1 MSNIVKATV
10 IWQKLPVDTYTNLE
24 TGEILVYQKGSILL
38 PGSGPGGPLSSG
50 LLAYSTPGNGQT
62 KWQYNNQAFFRNLY
76 NNAQRDN
83 NKPVL
88 TEKQFNQRFF
98 TQGTTAI
105 NGIRAKILTDEDSRN
120 YANANIS
127 VIDTEQLKKNHF
139 ANGVPGV
146 IEPGTGRKVNFDG
159 TKTDSSVT
167 DQQIVVVDSPNP
179 DATPDPDAP
188 AAPVL
193 PGPDAPANIGTDVD
207 GDGVIS
213 QGPNPSY
220 ESVRKDRGGTRK
232 ILKYPYHAPP
242 AGFEYDYISITAY
255 DYEPS
260 GLDFNPDINKNLAKG
275 RQYETVFFPMQPQL
289 SETNAVSWSDDQLNP
304 IQAALGSFAADTIT
318 GIGGMNAAQL
328 KSAVEGLFTKAKD
341 AMNDANLGKFITAYF
356 AGQAVG
362 ANVMGRETGMVINPN
377 LELLFNGPNLRT
389 FQFNFRLTP
398 RSQVESEEIRRII
411 RAFKRNMAVSKTSS
425 SLFLT
430 SPRIFQLKYIYK
442 GGGDHPYLNKFKP
455 CALSNFQVNYTPDGS
470 YATFDSTGSL
480 TAYDLTMSFSEVM
493 PIYAE
498 DIPGNTESTMG
509 Y

>member
-1 MSNIVKATV
+1 MSSDVKATV
-10 IWQKLPVDTYTNLE
+10 IWQGLPVDTYTNLE

-38 PGSGPGGPLSSG
+38 PGSGPGGLLSSG

-76 NNAQRDN
+76 NNVQRDN

-98 TQGTTAI
+98 TQGTTAL
-105 NGIRAKILTDEDSRN
+105 NKIRATILTDEDSRN

-139 ANGVPGV
+139 DNGVPGV
-146 IEPGTGRKVNFDG
+146 INPVTRQQVNSDG
-159 TKTDSSVT
+159 TKTDSGVT
-167 DQQIVVVDSPNP
+167 DQQIVVVDDSAN
-179 DATPDPDAP
+179 PDPDAP

-193 PGPDAPANIGTDVD
+193 PGPDAPDNIGTDVD

-220 ESVRKDRGGTRK
+220 ESELKDRGGTSK
-232 ILKYPYHAPP
+232 TLKYPYHTPP

-260 GLDFNPDINKNLAKG
+260 GLGDNYDSDKNLG
-275 RQYETVFFPMQPQL
+275 QQYETVFFPMQPQL

-304 IQAALGSFAADTIT
+304 IQAGFGDAAKKIIDKLGGADIS
-318 GIGGMNAAQL
+318 GAFKEIGAGFDTLKTKLQTPEL
-328 KSAVEGLFTKAKD
+328 KS
-341 AMNDANLGKFITAYF
+341 FISAYF

-362 ANVMGRETGMVINPN
+362 ANIVGRATGMVINPN

-411 RAFKRNMAVSKTSS
+411 RAFKRNMAVSRSTSN
-425 SLFLT
+425 LFLL
-430 SPRIFQLKYIYK
+430 SPRIFKLKYIYK
-442 GGGDHPYLNKFKP
+442 NGGEHPYLNKFKP